1 MIASHGTGFKDANQF
16 MLILN
21 RIAICPFEHNV
32 LMLGNWGL
40 GIAGSTR
47 DTRTDYVRRGF
58 AGYLAGFDER
68 QL

>member
-16 MLILN
+16 MLIFN
-21 RIAICPFEHNV
+21 RIAICSFEHNV

-47 DTRTDYVRRGF
+47 DKRTDYI
-58 AGYLAGFDER
+58 
-68 QL
+68 